1 MLPKCALEEGITM
14 KNLLF
19 IFLFLIYAQVANA
32 AVPDGRVAFVN
43 DASASQDADDVAA
56 IPFQAAMMAAFDAT
70 DKLVHWS
77 YNCDYTGAVIAPDR
91 VGSLETSL
99 LGGIDLWGDPV
110 YGDFNT
116 NMIFDCRDTVQRNA
130 AIAHL
135 AARINESSAADP
147 LWIIEAGEPDVIGY
161 ALEAAT
167 QSKRQ
172 YVKVVTHHTHND
184 NGVYWDLEG
193 NIAALPGMA
202 TDFIVRIPDQN
213 VNLKKAESQFGWM
226 TNSTDP
232 RIEFLASR
240 YSASTVWDWNPQ
252 PGTVDIS
259 DAGMVW
265 YVLSGGPDGGGS
277 INVTPAEV
285 GTKITT
291 WAAAHPTAAPPPP
304 PPLSDDYY
312 METNGLVVMDV
323 EFVDPMTGWTEDTR
337 IPGFTGSSYYVATGF
352 DSFTTPGKSIL
363 TYKFAVTKSGSYQLQ
378 WRSAITDKNGGFFDL
393 HSEHNDSWAQMLN
406 ASGAVVAPDNAA
418 SLDGGRTDSS
428 GLRWFK
434 AYTNVKNTWSWQASN
449 VDGGPLSLYWTL
461 QPGQVYEFRVSLR
474 SQGHAIDR
482 IVLWDRSLDPPY
494 GPDAGKP
501 TSSHNSLLNSAP
513 VSPIVQS
520 AIIPVV
526 NFVAPS
532 GNTSVDIGSD
542 LHVQVNA
549 TSAAGISEV
558 ALYKDDVLIRL
569 DSTAPYE
576 WGLADDEANDLS
588 LRNLQSGSFVLK
600 AIARDAGTNTAETS
614 IIVTVEPRVA
624 AYFTYTGGTGDWERS
639 GNWSSGL
646 AWNGPF
652 TGTTL
657 WPSSIDDF
665 TLGVANV
672 TLNSEVTVDDYR
684 VGDGGASPGGA
695 GSLTL
700 AAGSTLITKAGAIGY
715 NRGAAVTI
723 RNGAQLNHSADLVVG
738 YRGSSTVEVY
748 GTLRTR
754 DLKLQYI
761 SANPRA
767 AVSVINVRT
776 GGVITVSRNLQIG
789 GDDGTAN
796 FTGLNGTLNILE
808 GGVVTAAGWDLR
820 AGAHIVI
827 SEGGQLRISG
837 DQVTVANGYIA
848 SGYITSTAQL
858 SVTYT
863 SGETLISAIV
873 PSGYEIWAATNGI
886 GNATADDD
894 QDGRVNLLEY
904 AIGGNPKAGGDTEPA
919 MVMIGNSLHYSF
931 NRRNDDPG
939 LVYILQGSPDLKSTT
954 WTNLAPAL
962 TLNEKQGNYDNITL
976 TIAEDGLNYFIRL
989 KVVYP

>member
-1 MLPKCALEEGITM
+1 MRKFKFVILGIFHLSLVM
-14 KNLLF
+14 N
-19 IFLFLIYAQVANA
+19 IGA
-32 AVPDGRVAFVN
+32 AVPSGRFAFIQ
-43 DASASQDADDVAA
+43 DASASQDADDICA
-56 IPFQAAMMAAFDAT
+56 IPFQVAMMAAFDVT

-77 YNCDYTGAVIAPDR
+77 YNCDYTGAVITSERPGQLAA
-91 VGSLETSL
+91 SLFGAL
-99 LGGIDLWGDPV
+99 DLWGDPR

-116 NMIFDCRDTVQRNA
+116 SMTFDCRNESQRNA
-130 AIAHL
+130 GIAHL
-135 AARINESSAADP
+135 AARINESSATDP

-161 ALEAAT
+161 ALQAAT
-167 QSKRQ
+167 ESKRQ
-172 YVKVVTHHTHND
+172 YVKVVTHHPNND
-184 NGVYWDLEG
+184 GGVFWHLESSSNGRQ
-193 NIAALPGMA
+193 NISALPGMA
-202 TDFIVRIPDQN
+202 SDFIVRIPDQN
-213 VNLKKAESQFGWM
+213 TELKAAASNFGWM
-226 TNSTDP
+226 TSSADP
-232 RIEFLASR
+232 RVEFLEEQ
-240 YSASTVWDWNPQ
+240 YLVSTSGVWNPR
-252 PGTVDIS
+252 PGTVDMS

-265 YVLSGGPDGGGS
+265 YVLSGGPAGGGDE
-277 INVTPAEV
+277 TPSPETI
-285 GTKITT
+285 GTKIST
-291 WAAAHPTAAPPPP
+291 WAAANPAAITNPP
-304 PPLSDDYY
+304 PPLTDDYY
-312 METNGLVVMDV
+312 MESNGLVVMDA
-323 EFVDPMTGWTEDTR
+323 EFVEPVSGWTEDTR
-337 IPGFTGSSYYVATGF
+337 IAGFTGSSYYVATGL
-352 DSFTTPGKSIL
+352 DSFSTPGKSTM
-363 TYKFAVTKSGSYQLQ
+363 TYKFMVTKSGSYQLQ
-378 WRSAITDKNGGFFDL
+378 WRSAITDKNGAFFDL

-461 QPGQVYEFRVSLR
+461 QPGQVYQFRVSLR

-482 IVLWDRSLDPPY
+482 IVLWDRSLNPPY

-520 AIIPVV
+520 AAVPVV

-558 ALYKDDVLIRL
+558 ALYKDNVLIRS

-588 LRNLQSGSFVLK
+588 LRNLQAGSFVLK
-600 AIARDAGTNTAETS
+600 AIARDADTNTAETS

-624 AYFTYTGGTGDWERS
+624 AYFTYTGGTGAWETS
-639 GNWSSGL
+639 GNWSSGV

-657 WPSSIDDF
+657 RPSSIDDF

-672 TLNSEVTVDDYR
+672 TLNSAVTVDDYR

-738 YRGSSTVEVY
+738 YRGSATVEVH

-761 SANPRA
+761 LANPRA
-767 AVSVINVRT
+767 AASVINVHT

-796 FTGLNGTLNILE
+796 FTGLNGTLNILN

-837 DQVTVANGYIA
+837 DQVTVANGYIT
-848 SGYITSTAQL
+848 SGYVTSSAQL
-858 SVTYT
+858 SVTHT
-863 SGETLISAIV
+863 SGVTLISAIV

-894 QDGRVNLLEY
+894 KDGRVNLLEY
-904 AIGGNPKAGGDTEPA
+904 ATGGNPKAGGDTEPA
-919 MVMIGNSLHYSF
+919 MVKNGNSLQYSF
-931 NRRNDDPG
+931 KRRNDDPR
-939 LVYILQGSPDLKSTT
+939 LVYILQGSPDLATPAWSD
-954 WTNLAPAL
+954 LAPAL
-962 TLNEKQGNYDNITL
+962 TLNDTQGNYDNITL
-976 TIAEDGLNYFIRL
+976 TIAEDDLNYFIRL
-989 KVVYP
+989 KVISTN